1 MTLYH
6 YTGRSASGDAI
17 SGELEAANEGV
28 VATRLQGQNIIP
40 IKIKVHKAEEEKK
53 KKVETGSY
61 FDPKVTSDHLNMF
74 CRQMYA
80 LTRSG
85 IPLVTAINGLADS
98 SSSPT
103 LTRVLREVVVDLTNG
118 NSLSSSLML
127 HKKIFSHL
135 FVSLVHVGES
145 TGKLDEAFKKL
156 VAHIELEAAT
166 RKRVKSALR
175 YPMIVFTAM
184 GGAMMVINLFVIPTF
199 AKVFESFDAEL
210 PVPTKILMATSEFT
224 VNYWWVILSIVT
236 GAIISLRSYKKT
248 DRGELMFDRL
258 KLRIPLVGKVLKKIA
273 LARFTRSFAML
284 SASGVPVVQS
294 IKITCNAL
302 GNRYISES
310 IATMSRGIEQ
320 GDTLTN
326 TAAATKMFTPLILQ
340 MISVG
345 EETGSLDRLLDDVSD
360 FYEQEIDYDLKML
373 ADSIEPIMLVFMGG
387 MVLILALGVF
397 LPMWE
402 LTSVVN

>member
-1 MTLYH
+1 MTMYH
-6 YTGRSASGDAI
+6 YTGRSAAGDPV
-17 SGELEAANEGV
+17 SGELEAANESA
-28 VATRLQGQNIIP
+28 VATRLRTQKIIP
-40 IKIKVHKAEEEKK
+40 IKILIHKEQI
-53 KKVETGSY
+53 ETKTKPSTSSF

-98 SSSPT
+98 SNSPT
-103 LTRVLREVVVDLTNG
+103 LSRVLREVVVELTNG
-118 NSLSSSLML
+118 NALSSSLML
-127 HKKIFSHL
+127 YPKIFTHL

-156 VAHIELEAAT
+156 VDHIELEDTT

-184 GGAMMVINLFVIPTF
+184 VGAMMVINLFVIPTF
-199 AKVFESFDAEL
+199 AKVFAGFDAEL

-224 VNYWWVILSIVT
+224 VNYWWVILGIIGGSII
-236 GAIISLRSYKKT
+236 GISHYRKT
-248 DRGELMFDRL
+248 NQGELVFDRL

-310 IATMSRGIEQ
+310 IVEMSRGIEQ

-360 FYEQEIDYDLKML
+360 FYEQEIDYDLKKL
-373 ADSIEPIMLVFMGG
+373 ADSIEPIMLVFMAG

-402 LTSVVN
+402 LTSVVK

>member
-1 MTLYH
+1 MTMYH
-6 YTGRSASGDAI
+6 YTGRSAAGDSV
-17 SGELEAANEGV
+17 SGELEAANESA
-28 VATRLQGQNIIP
+28 VASRLQSQKIIP
-40 IKIKVHKAEEEKK
+40 IKILIHKEKT
-53 KKVETGSY
+53 ETKTKPSTASF

-98 SSSPT
+98 SNSPT
-103 LTRVLREVVVDLTNG
+103 LSRVLREVVVELTNG
-118 NSLSSSLML
+118 NALSSSLML
-127 HKKIFSHL
+127 YPKIFTHL

-156 VAHIELEAAT
+156 VDHIELEDTT

-184 GGAMMVINLFVIPTF
+184 VGAMMVINLFVIPTF
-199 AKVFESFDAEL
+199 AKVFAGFDAEL

-224 VNYWWVILSIVT
+224 VNYWWVILGVIGGSII
-236 GAIISLRSYKKT
+236 GISNYRKT
-248 DRGELMFDRL
+248 NQGELVFDRL

-310 IATMSRGIEQ
+310 IVEMSRGIEQ

-360 FYEQEIDYDLKML
+360 FYEQEIDYDLKKL
-373 ADSIEPIMLVFMGG
+373 ADSIEPIMLVFMAG

-402 LTSVVN
+402 LTSVVK